1 MKRKTRSSIN
11 FIGVISFFILIAV
24 VMQVAILCYDYI
36 RQKTSDLSLIAILIL
51 IEIVI
56 LSAFCTIFDWVR
68 RKITV
73 DRPTKKILSATEKI
87 AEGDFS
93 TRLDIVH
100 EYGKYNEYDL
110 IMENLN
116 KMAIELQQN
125 EVLKT
130 DFISNVS
137 HEIKTPLAVIQNYST
152 LLQDETLDKTTRDN
166 YAKTL
171 IGASKRISDLITNI
185 LKLNKLENQEIKE
198 KPAIFNL
205 TEALADIVVGFETL
219 IESKNIELNCDFDE
233 VSVYSSKSLLEIV
246 WNNLLSNAIK
256 FSENDGRVEISVKR
270 EGEFVEVSISDNGCG
285 ISESVGARIFDK
297 FYQVDN
303 SRSVSGNGLGLALVK
318 KVIDLVGGE
327 ITVVSNLG
335 YGSKFTVRLEA
346 VD

>member
-110 IMENLN
+110 IM
-116 KMAIELQQN
+116 
-125 EVLKT
+125 
-130 DFISNVS
+130 
-137 HEIKTPLAVIQNYST
+137 
-152 LLQDETLDKTTRDN
+152 
-166 YAKTL
+166 
-171 IGASKRISDLITNI
+171 
-185 LKLNKLENQEIKE
+185 
-198 KPAIFNL
+198 
-205 TEALADIVVGFETL
+205 
-219 IESKNIELNCDFDE
+219 
-233 VSVYSSKSLLEIV
+233 
-246 WNNLLSNAIK
+246 
-256 FSENDGRVEISVKR
+256 
-270 EGEFVEVSISDNGCG
+270 
-285 ISESVGARIFDK
+285 
-297 FYQVDN
+297 
-303 SRSVSGNGLGLALVK
+303 
-318 KVIDLVGGE
+318 
-327 ITVVSNLG
+327 
-335 YGSKFTVRLEA
+335 
-346 VD
+346 